1 VTGGTPTSV
10 VPASQDPVI
19 SPDGQWVAYTINIC
33 GDGPALGITN
43 LSTGADYRPLE
54 NGINVAA
61 SIAPYAWTPDSARV
75 LYVSTKNA
83 GDEPALAL
91 VTAPVGPH
99 DAVPLAPT
107 RCCVETYLPNGDL
120 LAVFK
125 APSGYVL
132 DEYGPGGGIVRSQ
145 LLPPGAAPSRIAV
158 DGAGSRILV
167 ARADGTLLVQ
177 EGNDPPRVIAQ
188 GVGGMVWLR

>member
-1 VTGGTPTSV
+1 M
-10 VPASQDPVI
+10 
-19 SPDGQWVAYTINIC
+19 
-33 GDGPALGITN
+33 
-43 LSTGADYRPLE
+43 
-54 NGINVAA
+54 AA
-61 SIAPYAWTPDSARV
+61 SIAPYAWTPDWAGVALSCHEERRRRAR
-75 LYVSTKNA
+75 T
-83 GDEPALAL
+83 LAL

-107 RCCVETYLPNGDL
+107 RCCVEAYLPNGGL

-132 DEYGPGGGIVRSQ
+132 DEDGPGGGIVRSQ
-145 LLPPGAAPSRIAV
+145 LLHRAPPRSRYAV

-177 EGNDPPRVIAQ
+177 EGNDPARVIAQ

>member
-1 VTGGTPTSV
+1 
-10 VPASQDPVI
+10 
-19 SPDGQWVAYTINIC
+19 
-33 GDGPALGITN
+33 
-43 LSTGADYRPLE
+43 
-54 NGINVAA
+54 
-61 SIAPYAWTPDSARV
+61 
-75 LYVSTKNA
+75 
-83 GDEPALAL
+83 
-91 VTAPVGPH
+91 
-99 DAVPLAPT
+99 
-107 RCCVETYLPNGDL
+107 VETYLPNGDL

-132 DEYGPGGGIVRSQ
+132 DEYGPGGGIVRSE

-177 EGNDPPRVIAQ
+177 EGNEPPRVIAQ